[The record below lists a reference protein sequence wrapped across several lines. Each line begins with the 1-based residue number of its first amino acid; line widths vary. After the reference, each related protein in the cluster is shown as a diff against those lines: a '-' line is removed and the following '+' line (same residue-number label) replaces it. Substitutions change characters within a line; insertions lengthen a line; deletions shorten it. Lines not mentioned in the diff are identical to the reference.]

1 MRWPLCSNVQ
11 AWEES
16 AYESSYLG
24 EIKKEATNMIFDRLY
39 DTL

>member
-16 AYESSYLG
+16 TYESSYLG
-24 EIKKEATNMIFDRLY
+24 KLKKEATNMIFDRLY